1 MSPTLKQHL
10 FMTQNSTLIQ
20 PGGKQAALYARWIH
34 RGLLPRLQHP
44 KRKKRKRIL
53 LSPPAA
59 QNLQSAVHA
68 ERMTAVSVHAAAS
81 KAAVPCRRPNGRP
94 KLHMCDL
101 HCCLF
106 NAYVRQL
113 SYTRGHGRAR
123 AEHACVMLKTERRG
137 GEDYSF
143 RLHVCES
150 LYE

>member
-1 MSPTLKQHL
+1 MSRLLPDFETPFIYYPELH
-10 FMTQNSTLIQ
+10 FDS
-20 PGGKQAALYARWIH
+20 ARWETCSPL
-34 RGLLPRLQHP
+34 RLLESPWATPLTPAP
-44 KRKKRKRIL
+44 KKKKRKRIL

-68 ERMTAVSVHAAAS
+68 ERLMAVSVHAGTS

-101 HCCLF
+101 HRCLF
-106 NAYVRQL
+106 NAHVRQI

-137 GEDYSF
+137 GED
-143 RLHVCES
+143 
-150 LYE
+150 

>member
-1 MSPTLKQHL
+1 MQP
-10 FMTQNSTLIQ
+10 ST
-20 PGGKQAALYARWIH
+20 PGGTTAGYSLDSSTQKE
-34 RGLLPRLQHP
+34 
-44 KRKKRKRIL
+44 KKRERIL

-68 ERMTAVSVHAAAS
+68 ERLAAVSVHAGAS

-106 NAYVRQL
+106 NAHVRQI
-113 SYTRGHGRAR
+113 SCTRGHGRAR